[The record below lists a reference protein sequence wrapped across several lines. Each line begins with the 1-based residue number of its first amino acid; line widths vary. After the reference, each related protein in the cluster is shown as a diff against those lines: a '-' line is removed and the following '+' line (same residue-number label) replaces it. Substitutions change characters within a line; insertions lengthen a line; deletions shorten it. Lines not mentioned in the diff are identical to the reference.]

1 MNNKIS
7 NPFLKQLILEIS
19 NKTNQGRMT
28 DVAWGSLTEGKK
40 KKTLKKEA
48 APQPKKEEPAPEETA
63 PEETGEE
70 TPQNET
76 PPAQENPPAPSA
88 NVAGL
93 GDVPSTEQSD
103 QTDLPPMDAGP
114 QGGATA
120 DGGEEEVGKAKEDA
134 VKAKAELERAKAEK
148 DQAEQEIEQQS
159 HVKLV
164 SNAGVHFLLNNII
177 SAAVQTNSLDA
188 FAAELVDK
196 LKLETD
202 EDYASFANEMAIFRE
217 IEGIGELLTSV
228 KGLISTTPPDKE
240 SN

>member
-7 NPFLKQLILEIS
+7 NPFLKQLISEIS

-28 DVAWGSLTEGKK
+28 DVVWGSLTEGKK

-48 APQPKKEEPAPEETA
+48 APQPKEEPAPEEA
-63 PEETGEE
+63 GEE

-76 PPAQENPPAPSA
+76 PPAQENPPAPNA

-93 GDVPSTEQSD
+93 GDVPSTEEAD

-114 QGGATA
+114 QGDATA
-120 DGGEEEVGKAKEDA
+120 DGGEEEVDKAKEDA
-134 VKAKAELERAKAEK
+134 VKSKAELEKAKAEK
-148 DQAEQEIEQQS
+148 DQAEKEIEQQS

-164 SNAGVHFLLNNII
+164 SKAGVTFLLSKII
-177 SAAVQTNSLDA
+177 GGAVQTNSVDA

-196 LKLETD
+196 LKLETE
-202 EDYASFANEMAIFRE
+202 EDYASFANEMAPFR
-217 IEGIGELLTSV
+217 IIPGVGELLTAV
-228 KGLISTTPPDKE
+228 KGLIGATPPDQE

>member
-7 NPFLKQLILEIS
+7 NPFLKQLISEIS

-48 APQPKKEEPAPEETA
+48 APQPKEEEPAPEEA
-63 PEETGEE
+63 GKD

-76 PPAQENPPAPSA
+76 PPAQENPSAPSA

-93 GDVPSTEQSD
+93 GDAPSTEQSD
-103 QTDLPPMDAGP
+103 QADLPPMDAGP
-114 QGGATA
+114 EGDATA
-120 DGGEEEVGKAKEDA
+120 DGGEEEVDKAKEDA
-134 VKAKAELERAKAEK
+134 VKSKAELEKAKAEK
-148 DQAEQEIEQQS
+148 DQAEKEIEQQS

-164 SNAGVHFLLNNII
+164 SKAGVTFLLSKII
-177 SAAVQTNSLDA
+177 GGAVQTNSVDA

-196 LKLETD
+196 LKLETE
-202 EDYASFANEMAIFRE
+202 EDYASFANEMAPFR
-217 IEGIGELLTSV
+217 IIPGIGELLTAV
-228 KGLISTTPPDKE
+228 KGLIGATPPDQE

>member
-7 NPFLKQLILEIS
+7 NPFLKQLISEIS

-28 DVAWGSLTEGKK
+28 DVVWGSLTEGKK

-48 APQPKKEEPAPEETA
+48 APQPKEEPAPEEA
-63 PEETGEE
+63 GEE

-76 PPAQENPPAPSA
+76 PPAQENPPAPNA

-93 GDVPSTEQSD
+93 GDVPSTEEAD

-114 QGGATA
+114 QGDATA
-120 DGGEEEVGKAKEDA
+120 DGGEEEVDKAKEDA
-134 VKAKAELERAKAEK
+134 VKSKAELEKAKAEK
-148 DQAEQEIEQQS
+148 DQAEKEIEQQS

-164 SNAGVHFLLNNII
+164 SKAGVTFLLSKII
-177 SAAVQTNSLDA
+177 GGAVQTNSVDA

-196 LKLETD
+196 LKLETE
-202 EDYASFANEMAIFRE
+202 EDYASFANEMAPFR
-217 IEGIGELLTSV
+217 IIPGIGELLTAV
-228 KGLISTTPPDKE
+228 KGLIGATPPDQE

>member
-7 NPFLKQLILEIS
+7 NPFLKQLISEIS

-28 DVAWGSLTEGKK
+28 DVVWGSLTEGKK
-40 KKTLKKEA
+40 KNTLKKEA
-48 APQPKKEEPAPEETA
+48 APQPTEEEPAPEEA
-63 PEETGEE
+63 GKE

-76 PPAQENPPAPSA
+76 PPAQENPPAPNA

-103 QTDLPPMDAGP
+103 QADLPPMDAQP
-114 QGGATA
+114 QDAA
-120 DGGEEEVGKAKEDA
+120 PDGSGEEEVDKAKEDA
-134 VKAKAELERAKAEK
+134 VKSKAELEKAKAEK
-148 DQAEQEIEQQS
+148 DQAEKEIEQQS

-164 SNAGVHFLLNNII
+164 SKAGVTFLLSKII
-177 SAAVQTNSLDA
+177 GGAVQTNSVDA

-196 LKLETD
+196 LKLETE
-202 EDYASFANEMAIFRE
+202 EDYASFANEMAPFR
-217 IEGIGELLTSV
+217 IIPGIGELLTAV
-228 KGLISTTPPDKE
+228 KGLIGATPPDQE